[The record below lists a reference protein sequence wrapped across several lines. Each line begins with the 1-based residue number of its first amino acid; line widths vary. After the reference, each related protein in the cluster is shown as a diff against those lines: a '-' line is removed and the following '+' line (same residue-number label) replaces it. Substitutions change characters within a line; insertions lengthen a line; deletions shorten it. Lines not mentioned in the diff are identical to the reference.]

1 MRFFFPGFL
10 MCQDAKQQSDRYFMF
25 ISVKK
30 QKKTKTKQWRLHWD
44 LSPDSSVFG
53 DSSEAP
59 LKTSALGAHIPLSWM
74 RVHFLSQIDPTMFIL
89 QTCGRASNT
98 LSYELGRS
106 QMCHKR
112 RTNNYTA
119 LEWCRQRLWIHFVT
133 SLAFYF

>member
-1 MRFFFPGFL
+1 
-10 MCQDAKQQSDRYFMF
+10 MCQDAKQQSDRYFIF

-30 QKKTKTKQWRLHWD
+30 PKQQWRLRWD
-44 LSPDSSVFG
+44 LSPRSSVFG

-59 LKTSALGAHIPLSWM
+59 LKTSALGTHIPLSWM

-98 LSYELGRS
+98 LAYELGRS

-112 RTNNYTA
+112 STNNYTA
-119 LEWCRQRLWIHFVT
+119 SERRSHRLWIHFAT
-133 SLAFYF
+133 SSAFYFLAQTCDIDT